1 MSGPRDTPIPHS
13 ALWCTGLDVCVL
25 EQGQRQTLAFLPL
38 GAELSHYQ
46 LSLCSPNTSLLMQ
59 ENSSLLSSQ
68 CKVGG
73 SPRMPGK
80 GMTFP
85 QTPAHRLPSAI
96 VRMGCSIF
104 RELGARVFSF
114 PLILMLLPSQGP
126 CARDQQAL
134 LVFVFCSF
142 INTQT
147 HYRTIRKC

>member
-1 MSGPRDTPIPHS
+1 MHRLGCLCVGARPE
-13 ALWCTGLDVCVL
+13 ADV
-25 EQGQRQTLAFLPL
+25 GFSPTRRRALPL
-38 GAELSHYQ
+38 PAQ
-46 LSLCSPNTSLLMQ
+46 SLLPQ
-59 ENSSLLSSQ
+59 HFSLNAGELYQSLLSSQ

-147 HYRTIRKC
+147 HYRTYRKC